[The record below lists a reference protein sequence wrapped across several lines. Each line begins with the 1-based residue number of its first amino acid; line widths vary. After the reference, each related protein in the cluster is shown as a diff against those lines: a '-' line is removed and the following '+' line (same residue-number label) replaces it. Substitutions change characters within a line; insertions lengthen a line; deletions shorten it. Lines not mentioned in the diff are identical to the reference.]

1 MKSKKNPLS
10 PKKKPLY
17 TVSSILSLNNTALK
31 CHNIIV
37 NMTLVSFENKQN
49 QV

>member
-1 MKSKKNPLS
+1 MKSKKKNLS

-17 TVSSILSLNNTALK
+17 IVSSILSINNTALK

-37 NMTLVSFENKQN
+37 SMTLVSYENKQN
-49 QV
+49 